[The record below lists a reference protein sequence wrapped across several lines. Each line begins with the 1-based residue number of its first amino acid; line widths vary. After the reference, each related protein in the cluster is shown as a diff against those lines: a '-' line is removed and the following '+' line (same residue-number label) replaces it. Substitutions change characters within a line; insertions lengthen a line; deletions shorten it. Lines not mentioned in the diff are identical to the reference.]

1 MTRRHQAGFTI
12 AEIVITLAIITI
24 ALVPISA
31 SIVHGYNRSSQAA
44 YLTQA
49 AFLARHLAEEVLAAE
64 AALLYDAVSLTQDS
78 PLPFPGYERFSYTRS
93 MHELDL
99 NLLRVEVCIFWHNYG
114 QEHRY
119 RVVTLID

>member
-1 MTRRHQAGFTI
+1 MTRKHQAGFTL
-12 AEIVITLAIITI
+12 AEIVIAFAIISI

-49 AFLARHLAEEVLAAE
+49 AFLARHLAEEVLAAN
-64 AALLYDAVSLTQDS
+64 AALLYEAAVFSQET

-93 MHELDL
+93 MMDVPH
-99 NLLRVEVCIFWHNYG
+99 NLRSLEVCITWRNYG

-119 RVVTLID
+119 RVVTLVD